1 MKFRK
6 NLRERLHVHAGVLVF
21 CEMVE
26 GVSGEVE
33 AGSVE
38 TGSRETE
45 RFMKSRASV
54 RLPAEPMMPEFPYA
68 LV

>member
-26 GVSGEVE
+26 DVSGEVE
-33 AGSVE
+33 AGSRK
-38 TGSRETE
+38 T
-45 RFMKSRASV
+45 
-54 RLPAEPMMPEFPYA
+54 
-68 LV
+68 

>member
-21 CEMVE
+21 YEMIE
-26 GVSGEVE
+26 NVSGDVE
-33 AGSVE
+33 AGS
-38 TGSRETE
+38 RETS
-45 RFMKSRASV
+45 RITSRLMKSRASV
-54 RLPAEPMMPEFPYA
+54 LLRTEPIMPEFPYA